1 MKQEY
6 NVADNKVNISL
17 AGSMY
22 VEDAAV
28 FRERLMDFANKG
40 QRLFHVDMSGMDY
53 IDSSGLGVLVAM
65 HKMALQKGGELVL
78 YRLRGVVKELFELT
92 RLIRVFDIRE

>member
-6 NVADNKVNISL
+6 NVTDNKVKISL

-28 FRERLMDFANKG
+28 FRERLLDYANKG
-40 QRLFHVDMSGMDY
+40 HKLFHIDMSGVDY

-65 HKMALQKGGELVL
+65 HKMALQKGGELAL
-78 YRLRGVVKELFELT
+78 YGLRGVVKELFELT
-92 RLIRVFDIRE
+92 RLIKVFDIRQ